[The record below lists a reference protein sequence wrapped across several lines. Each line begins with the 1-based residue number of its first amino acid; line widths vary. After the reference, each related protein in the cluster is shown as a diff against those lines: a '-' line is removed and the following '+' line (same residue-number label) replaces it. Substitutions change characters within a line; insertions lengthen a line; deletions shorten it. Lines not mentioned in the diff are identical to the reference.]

1 MEDLV
6 LNSETLRVTADII
19 NNYAERQKEV
29 MDKFLRNVSNLGGEW
44 RDDETFYSLI
54 QEIMK
59 LKSDIYVK
67 MDVVNVY
74 ANIFR
79 QRAKAIEQRPKFGQ
93 SGSVSL
99 GSSSSAVDSTNS
111 ASTLAQRRQYSSV
124 DKIMQKSE
132 FSTTQLRSDICQAD
146 GVGNVAGYV
155 NTSTNQTRINE
166 LEYPGQ
172 FLSPATGEPIYA
184 KRIAYRGYGICTPN
198 AQNVCGADFYYKD
211 GTFCGSYTGTSWQ
224 SIFDLNYSDTKSFR
238 K

>member
-19 NNYAERQKEV
+19 NNYAKRQKEV
-29 MDKFLRNVSNLGGEW
+29 MGKFLRNVSNLGGEW
-44 RDDETFYSLI
+44 SDDETFYSLI
-54 QEIMK
+54 QEITK
-59 LKSDIYVK
+59 LKSDIYAK

-79 QRAKAIEQRPKFGQ
+79 QRAEAIEQRPKYGQ
-93 SGSVSL
+93 SSGVSL
-99 GSSSSAVDSTNS
+99 GGSSAVVGSTNS
-111 ASTLAQRRQYSSV
+111 ASALAQRRHYGS

-132 FSTTQLRSDICQAD
+132 LSVTQLYSDICKAD
-146 GVGNVAGYV
+146 GVGNVDRYV
-155 NTSTNQTRINE
+155 NTSMNQTRIND

-224 SIFDLNYSDTKSFR
+224 NIFDLNYSDTYEFR